1 MFNVGDVI
9 TASANTFVV
18 TGLMTGLMGD
28 DRVVISYEG
37 EHHGDYPA
45 RLFTLVTPY
54 APPTP
59 VLTGMT
65 QFFKDMKESSNV

>member
-9 TASANTFVV
+9 TASANIFVV
-18 TGLMTGLMGD
+18 TGLMGD

-45 RLFTLVTPY
+45 GLFTLVTP
-54 APPTP
+54 AVPPAP

-65 QFFKDMKESSNV
+65 QFLKDMKGIKA

>member
-18 TGLMTGLMGD
+18 TGLIGD
-28 DRVVISYEG
+28 DRIVISYEG

-45 RLFTLVTPY
+45 RLFTLVTP
-54 APPTP
+54 AGPPP
-59 VLTGMT
+59 SVLTGMA
-65 QFFKDMKESSNV
+65 QFFKDMKESNSV

>member
-9 TASANTFVV
+9 TASANIFVV
-18 TGLMTGLMGD
+18 TGLMGD

-45 RLFTLVTPY
+45 RLFTLVIPSTPK
-54 APPTP
+54 
-59 VLTGMT
+59 LTGMT
-65 QFFKDMKESSNV
+65 QFFKDIKEKETTT